1 MATQPPYPLHESIRD
16 SLDPEY
22 ASFYNQYLLHAPQ
35 VHHQPVAASRVG
47 GKLIPGGTDPLPV
60 GKTIDIQ
67 IPRLETTGPPVLVR
81 VFIPQGA
88 PAAPEGWPVFLWYH
102 GGGWVL
108 GNIDSENSL
117 CTNLCARASCVVI
130 TTDYRLAPENP
141 FPAAVHD
148 AWETVL
154 WVVSGAA
161 AEYLRP
167 YIGLNME
174 VSGDYGGLDLNR
186 LAIGGSSAGGNLA
199 AVMTHK
205 AIGHSIFLEK
215 GIRFTY
221 QILVVPVTDNTAS
234 VTTNT
239 TYASYEHTPALP
251 AKKMLWYR
259 RHYLPHEKDWSDPLA
274 SPLLANC
281 ETFARLPRAL
291 VVVAGLDVLR
301 SEGEEYA
308 RRLNDAGAQAEV
320 VVVERVPH
328 PFLVM
333 DAVLKNG
340 RDAVSLLCR
349 RLAEAFE

>member
-1 MATQPPYPLHESIRD
+1 MAAQPPYPLHESIKD
-16 SLDPEY
+16 LLDPEY

-35 VHHQPVAASRVG
+35 VHYQPVAASRVG
-47 GKLIPGGTDPLPV
+47 GKLIPGGTDPLPI
-60 GKTIDIQ
+60 GNTIDVQ
-67 IPRLETTGPPVLVR
+67 IPRLESTGPPVPVR
-81 VFIPQGA
+81 IFIPPGS
-88 PAAPEGWPVFLWYH
+88 PTAPEGWPVFLWYH

-117 CTNLCARASCVVI
+117 CTNLCARASCIVI

-161 AEYLRP
+161 AKHLRP
-167 YIGLNME
+167 DL
-174 VSGDYGGLDLNR
+174 GGLDLKR

-205 AIGHSIFLEK
+205 ARGHGAFLAK
-215 GIRFTY
+215 GMGFTY

-234 VTTNT
+234 VTNNA
-239 TYASYEHTPALP
+239 TYAAYERTPALP
-251 AKKMLWYR
+251 AEKMLWYR
-259 RHYLPHEKDWSDPLA
+259 RHYLPRKADWADPLA
-274 SPLLANC
+274 SPLLASD
-281 ETFARLPRAL
+281 EMFGHLPRAL
-291 VVVAGLDVLR
+291 IVVAGLDVLR
-301 SEGEEYA
+301 WEGEEYA
-308 RRLNDAGAQAEV
+308 RRLDGAGVQAEV
-320 VVVERVPH
+320 VVVEGVPH

-333 DAVLKNG
+333 DAVLSKG
-340 RDAVSLLCR
+340 RDAVSLLCQ